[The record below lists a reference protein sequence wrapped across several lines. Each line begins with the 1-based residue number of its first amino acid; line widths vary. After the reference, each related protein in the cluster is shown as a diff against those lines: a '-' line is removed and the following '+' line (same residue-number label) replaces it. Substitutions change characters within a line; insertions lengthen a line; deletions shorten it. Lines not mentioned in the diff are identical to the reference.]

1 MGPWDGPPIPSVT
14 SKSTVDVEASPLA
27 LESDAGL
34 FGVGAMNDDA
44 WAAVAVSGPTLK
56 TVRRVPGPVGGPTPW
71 AS

>member
-1 MGPWDGPPIPSVT
+1 MGPWDGPPNPSVT

-34 FGVGAMNDDA
+34 FMVGAMNDDA
-44 WAAVAVSGPTLK
+44 WAAVVESVK